1 MNMKKLLFLSLI
13 IPFVFFVSC
22 PTDSGPSDPGLTAAE
37 YFESNNLFIGW
48 NIGNSLDGSS
58 ETGWGNPQISRDLL
72 NGVKQAGFNVV
83 RIPVTWHF
91 KSGSPLL
98 DRSIG
103 PAPDYTL
110 NAARLNRVA
119 AVVDMAHEA
128 GLVVIINI
136 HHDGNQDETNSFWL
150 NIRAAGESEES
161 CTAITAQFAKV
172 WEQIA
177 KRFKDYGEWLIFEPF
192 NEIHNRVQNAGAW
205 GWGTVPPR
213 ELEVI
218 NEWNQVFTD
227 VVRASGGNNAK
238 RYLVIQPYYARVHQA
253 VANAFVLPT
262 DTVEGKQI
270 VSMHWYYP
278 EGFALNGKTSWF
290 DDTRPEW
297 GSDVDKNAI
306 INGSF
311 DQPNNTNGVGFKHFK
326 EKYTDKGIPVI
337 IGECGATYQN
347 RTGEDG
353 ERADADRLAYL
364 TFFCEQAKA
373 HGLVP
378 ILWDNGRNTGGAE
391 DRGEMFGLLERYGGQ
406 PLSERE
412 DELITAMVNAVK

>member
-1 MNMKKLLFLSLI
+1 MNMKKILFLSLI
-13 IPFVFFVSC
+13 IPFVFFASC
-22 PTDSGPSDPGLTAAE
+22 PTDGTPGPSPSQTAAE
-37 YFESNNLFIGW
+37 YFAANNLFIGW

-58 ETGWGNPQISRDLL
+58 ETGWGNPRINQELL

-91 KSGSPLL
+91 KSGSSLL
-98 DRSIG
+98 DHSIG

-119 AVVDMAHEA
+119 EVVDMAHEA
-128 GLVVIINI
+128 DLVAIINI
-136 HHDGNQDETNSFWL
+136 HHDGNPDEANMFWL
-150 NIRAAGESEES
+150 DIKTAGESEES

-177 KRFKDYGEWLIFEPF
+177 TRFKDYGEWLIFESF
-192 NEIHNRVQNAGAW
+192 NEIHNRVPGQGAW
-205 GWGTVPPR
+205 GWGTVPER
-213 ELEVI
+213 ELEIV

-227 VVRASGGNNAK
+227 VVRASGGNNAE
-238 RYLVIQPYYARVHQA
+238 RYLVIQPYNARVHQA
-253 VANAFVLPT
+253 VAEAFVLPT

-278 EGFALNGKTSWF
+278 DSFALYGSSSRGTPN
-290 DDTRPEW
+290 W
-297 GSDVDKNAI
+297 GTEVDKNAI

-326 EKYTDKGIPVI
+326 EKYTDNGIPVI

-347 RTGEDG
+347 RDG
-353 ERADADRLAYL
+353 EEGETADANRLAYL
-364 TFFCEQAKA
+364 TFLCEQAKA
-373 HGLVP
+373 HGLIP
-378 ILWDNGRNTGGAE
+378 ILWDNGKIAGGG
-391 DRGEMFGLLERYGGQ
+391 DMFGLFDRYTGEPFG
-406 PLSERE
+406 ERE
-412 DELITAMVNAVK
+412 DALIKAMVNAVK